1 MSLIMRTLTLM
12 LLILS
17 KAPAYAAIPQE
28 VSQEQEEFLE
38 SKGQTNPKRFR
49 HSLSGLYSIEPV
61 SYPAIQ
67 PYQDFDTLYDHAATA
82 QSELERICSN
92 VALLSNTQPL
102 FSGVKSKQRA
112 LEKIEGELKGQVE
125 QITDLARATIVA
137 DDIES
142 LVSAYEIL
150 EREAQVM
157 QVKNRFKTPKASGY
171 RDLNLLVRLPGSGLL
186 AEVQLHLRSI
196 AEVKSGPE
204 HDLYEIIQGIE
215 RKALKEQRQL
225 TDFETAQITSLQR
238 QSTQLYQQAW
248 LPYLTTQVKA
258 A

>member
-1 MSLIMRTLTLM
+1 MSLFMRTLTLM

-28 VSQEQEEFLE
+28 AGQEQEEFRE
-38 SKGQTNPKRFR
+38 AKGQTNPKRFK

-61 SYPAIQ
+61 SYPVIQ
-67 PYQDFDTLYDHAATA
+67 PHDDFDALYARAVDA
-82 QSELERICSN
+82 QSELEAICSN
-92 VALLSNTQPL
+92 VALLTNTQPL

-112 LEKIEGELKGQVE
+112 LEKVNGELNGQAG
-125 QITDLARATIVA
+125 QITDLARASIIA

-142 LVSAYEIL
+142 LVGAYESL
-150 EREAQVM
+150 EREAQVI

-171 RDLNLLVRLPGSGLL
+171 RDLNLLVRLPHSGLI
-186 AEVQLHLRSI
+186 AEVQLHLRAI

-204 HDLYEIIQGIE
+204 HDLYEIIQSVE
-215 RKALKEQRQL
+215 RKAIKEQRKL

-248 LPYLTTQVKA
+248 QPYLTTQVKA